1 MNKTLL
7 VLQHEFRNTLKRRAF
22 ILLTLA
28 FPLLGLLGIG
38 IYQIVTSTEQPPAET
53 IEIGYVDDVGTFNY
67 YTEQYLVDLLPYENT
82 DQATE
87 ALLDGDIEEYFVIP
101 SDYIESGVIS
111 RFTLETE
118 IEPPGNTVAS
128 IRDFLQSNLLEGQ
141 VSQDIGDR
149 VKSPLALSSTVL
161 DSETG
166 QPSDQAGGISAFIL
180 TYVFALLLLM
190 AIFTSSGYV
199 LQGLGEEKENRIM
212 EILLSSVSAR
222 QLITGKVLGLGAAG
236 LTQMVIWLLSARL
249 LVELLPQ
256 GISDV
261 IGSLE
266 IAPDFIILSL
276 IYFILGY
283 LLFAILMAG
292 IGSIGAT
299 ARESQQ
305 LSVMVI
311 MPAIIPIYA
320 IGFIV
325 ANPEHIVSQILTYF
339 PFTAPTTVIMRLGIG
354 EIPVWQLAI
363 SMAILLV
370 TIYFSLILVAKI
382 FRTFLL
388 MYGKTPKMGEIVKML
403 RQA

>member
-1 MNKTLL
+1 MDKTML
-7 VLQHEFRNTLKRRAF
+7 VMQHEFKNTLKRRAF

-38 IYQIVTSTEQPPAET
+38 IYQIVTSAEQPPAET
-53 IEIGYVDDVGTFNY
+53 VEIGYVDNVGIFNG
-67 YTEQYLVDLLPYENT
+67 YTGQNLVELIPFENA
-82 DQATE
+82 DQVTE
-87 ALLDGDIEEYFVIP
+87 ALLDGDIEEYIVIP
-101 SDYIESGVIS
+101 ADYVESGAIS
-111 RFTLETE
+111 RFTLKTE
-118 IEPPGNTVAS
+118 IEPPGNTVAA
-128 IRDFLQSNLLEGQ
+128 IRDFLQSNLLEGK
-141 VSQDIGDR
+141 VNTEVGDR
-149 VKSPLALSSTVL
+149 VKNPLALFSTVL

-166 QPSDQAGGISAFIL
+166 QPSEEVSGISAFIL

-199 LQGLGEEKENRIM
+199 MQGLGEEKENRIM

-222 QLITGKVLGLGAAG
+222 QLITGKVLGLGVAG
-236 LTQMVIWLLSARL
+236 LTQMVIWLFSARL

-256 GISDV
+256 GISDF
-261 IGSLE
+261 IGALE

-276 IYFILGY
+276 IYFVLGY

-305 LSVMVI
+305 LSVIVI
-311 MPAIIPIYA
+311 MPAIVPIYA

-339 PFTAPTTVIMRLGIG
+339 PFTAPTAVIMRLGIG

-363 SMAILLV
+363 SMTVLVV
-370 TIYFSLILVAKI
+370 TIYFSLILVAKV

-388 MYGKTPKMGEIVKML
+388 MYGKTPKMGEIVRIL

>member
-7 VLQHEFRNTLKRRAF
+7 VLQHEFRNTLRRRAF

-38 IYQIVTSTEQPPAET
+38 IYQMVSSTDQPPAE
-53 IEIGYVDDVGTFNY
+53 IERIGYVDNVGIFGS
-67 YTEQYLVDLLPYENT
+67 YTEQYLVELVPFENA
-82 DQATE
+82 DQATDTM
-87 ALLDGDIEEYFVIP
+87 LDGDIEEYFVIP
-101 SDYIESGVIS
+101 ENYIESGAIS
-111 RFTLETE
+111 RFTLEKE
-118 IEPPGNTVAS
+118 IEPPGNTVAA
-128 IRDFLQSNLLEGQ
+128 IRDFLQSNLLGGQ
-141 VSQDIGDR
+141 VSHEVGDR
-149 VKSPLALSSTVL
+149 VKSPLSLFNTVL
-161 DSETG
+161 DGETG
-166 QPSDQAGGISAFIL
+166 QPSDEVGGISAFIL

-236 LTQMVIWLLSARL
+236 LTQMVIWLFSARL

-261 IGSLE
+261 IGNLE

-276 IYFILGY
+276 VYFVLGY

-305 LSVMVI
+305 LSVIVI
-311 MPAIIPIYA
+311 IPAIIPIYA

-325 ANPEHIVSQILTYF
+325 ANPEHIISQILTYF

-354 EIPVWQLAI
+354 EIPIWQLAV
-363 SMAILLV
+363 SMVLLV
-370 TIYFSLILVAKI
+370 ITIYLSLVLAAKI

-403 RQA
+403 KQA